1 MNKGQGQAQGRVL
14 YGGQAVIEGVMIR
27 GRSHYSLAV
36 RKLSGEIV
44 ATSSRLSTLYTGPLR
59 RIPLVRGVIV
69 LLETLVIGIE
79 ALSRSANMALEEE
92 GQELSKWGMAL
103 MLTISLSLGIGLFF
117 IAPLFAIRSLDSMI
131 ATDWLSNLMEGILR
145 LAVFLAY
152 ILLIGLLPDIKRVF
166 AYHGAEHMTVHA
178 QEHNLP
184 LDVEHV
190 RMFPTAHNRCGTA
203 FLLVVMVVAIA
214 VFTFV
219 GRPSLPVS
227 VASRIVLVP
236 VIAAISYEIIR
247 FSGARAANPLV
258 RIIFYPSLALQALT
272 TRKPDD
278 DQIEVAI
285 RAMNHAIAVDEGTA
299 EPDDVVTDAADA
311 EPDGGEA
318 EDGGGEESR
327 SPPS

>member
-1 MNKGQGQAQGRVL
+1 MDKSQGQSQARVL

-27 GRSHYSLAV
+27 GRGHYSLAV
-36 RKLSGEIV
+36 RKPSGEIT
-44 ATSSRLSTLYTGPLR
+44 ATSSRLSTLYTGRLR

-69 LLETLVIGIE
+69 LLETLLIGIE

-92 GQELSKWGMAL
+92 GQELSKWSMAL

-117 IAPLFAIRSLDSMI
+117 IAPLFAIRSLDSMV
-131 ATDWLSNLMEGILR
+131 ATDWLSNLLEGILR

-152 ILLIGLLPDIKRVF
+152 ILLIGLMPDIKRVF

-190 RMFPTAHNRCGTA
+190 RRFPTAHNRCGTA

-258 RIIFYPSLALQALT
+258 RFIFYPSLALQSLT
-272 TRKPDD
+272 TRQPDD

-285 RAMNHAIAVDEGTA
+285 RAMNHAIAVDEGTV
-299 EPDDVVTDAADA
+299 EPGASIDYAPPVEV
-311 EPDGGEA
+311 DGAGA
-318 EDGGGEESR
+318 SR
-327 SPPS
+327 RG

>member
-1 MNKGQGQAQGRVL
+1 MDKGQPQAQRRFV

-27 GRSHYSLAV
+27 GRDHYSLAV
-36 RKLSGEIV
+36 RKLNGEITTV
-44 ATSSRLSTLYTGPLR
+44 SSRLSTLYTGRLR
-59 RIPLVRGVIV
+59 TIPLIRGVIV
-69 LLETLVIGIE
+69 LLETLVIGIQ

-92 GQELSKWGMAL
+92 GQELSGWSMAI
-103 MLTISLSLGIGLFF
+103 MLAISLTVGIGLFF

-131 ATDWLSNLMEGILR
+131 ESDALSNLLEGILR

-152 ILLIGLLPDIKRVF
+152 ILLIGRLPDIRRVF

-178 QEHNLP
+178 HEHNLP

-190 RMFPTAHNRCGTA
+190 RQFPTAHNRCGTA

-214 VFTFV
+214 VFTFI

-247 FSGARAANPLV
+247 LSGAHAANPLV
-258 RIIFYPSLALQALT
+258 KFIVYPSLALQSLT

-278 DQIEVAI
+278 AQIEVAI
-285 RAMNHAIAVDEGTA
+285 RAMERAIAIDEGTILPEDDSQDEAAGDVA
-299 EPDDVVTDAADA
+299 ETPMEA
-311 EPDGGEA
+311 EAEGEA
-318 EDGGGEESR
+318 HA
-327 SPPS
+327 PS

>member
-1 MNKGQGQAQGRVL
+1 MDKGQAQPQRRVL

-27 GRSHYSLAV
+27 GRDHYSLAV
-36 RKLSGEIV
+36 RKLNGEITTV
-44 ATSSRLSTLYTGPLR
+44 SSRLSTLYTGRLR

-69 LLETLVIGIE
+69 LLETLIIGIQ
-79 ALSRSANMALEEE
+79 ALSRSANIALEEE
-92 GQELSKWGMAL
+92 GQELSGWSMAL
-103 MLTISLSLGIGLFF
+103 MLTISLTLGIGLFF
-117 IAPLFAIRSLDSMI
+117 IAPLFAIRSLDSFI
-131 ATDWLSNLMEGILR
+131 ESDALSNFMEGILR

-152 ILLIGLLPDIKRVF
+152 ILLIGRLPDIRRVF

-178 QEHNLP
+178 HEHNLP

-236 VIAAISYEIIR
+236 LIAAISYEIIR
-247 FSGARAANPLV
+247 LSGAHAANPLV
-258 RIIFYPSLALQALT
+258 KFIVYPSLALQSLT
-272 TRKPDD
+272 TRQPDD
-278 DQIEVAI
+278 AQIEVAI
-285 RAMNHAIAVDEGTA
+285 RAMEHAIAIDEGTA
-299 EPDDVVTDAADA
+299 LPDDGSQDAVCGDAAETQVEA
-311 EPDGGEA
+311 EPEGEA
-318 EDGGGEESR
+318 TA
-327 SPPS
+327 PS